1 MPAPEYLDPR
11 LTEHRNP
18 RTERIDVASPLEIV
32 DLINSEDATVA
43 AAVHRER
50 EAVARAVELTV
61 AAFQGGGRL
70 VYVGAGTSGRLGVL
84 DASECPP
91 TFGTPPELVVG
102 VIPGGLPALVN
113 SQEGAEDAATAPPAA
128 RDGEPAAPG

>member
-32 DLINSEDATVA
+32 DLINGEDATVA

-50 EAVARAVELTV
+50 EIGRAHV
-61 AAFQGGGRL
+61 
-70 VYVGAGTSGRLGVL
+70 
-84 DASECPP
+84 
-91 TFGTPPELVVG
+91 
-102 VIPGGLPALVN
+102 
-113 SQEGAEDAATAPPAA
+113 
-128 RDGEPAAPG
+128 

>member
-43 AAVHRER
+43 AAVHRVR
-50 EAVARAVELTV
+50 EAVARAIELTV
-61 AAFQGGGRL
+61 AAFQSGGRL
-70 VYVGAGTSGRLGVL
+70 IYVGAGTSGRLGVL
-84 DASECPP
+84 DASEGPQIGRASCR
-91 TFGTPPELVVG
+91 ERV
-102 VIPGGLPALVN
+102 
-113 SQEGAEDAATAPPAA
+113 
-128 RDGEPAAPG
+128 